1 MYIHIFILN
10 AALRIIMSEM
20 SLSLVIL
27 ERIKSGKK
35 SVFFLPKNLSLIN
48 DKMFYFIT
56 YR

>member
-1 MYIHIFILN
+1 MYINIFILN

-35 SVFFLPKNLSLIN
+35 SVFCLPKNLSLIN